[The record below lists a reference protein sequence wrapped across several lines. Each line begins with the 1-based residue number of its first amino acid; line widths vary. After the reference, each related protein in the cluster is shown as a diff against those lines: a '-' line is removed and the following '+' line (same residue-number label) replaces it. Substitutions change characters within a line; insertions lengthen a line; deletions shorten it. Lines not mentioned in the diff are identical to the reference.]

1 MLIALFRSII
11 LYLLVLITL
20 RILGKRQVGQ
30 LQPADLV
37 FTILLSEILAIPM
50 QDKEIPLINTLIP
63 VLVLIGLEIIV
74 SVLNLKSLK
83 IRSLLQGHSLL
94 VIRDGK
100 LDQAQMR
107 RLRFTLDDLT
117 EELRKK
123 NIFDISTVQY
133 AFVETDGTVSAMLK
147 PEFAPATAQDVN
159 ATNKKQSLPCIVIL
173 DGAIIESNFKE
184 CAMSTEKLEAL
195 LKKQKLKK
203 ENIMLMTLD
212 SFGNQN
218 IIKKEEKAQ

>member
-37 FTILLSEILAIPM
+37 FTILLSEVMAIPM

-83 IRSLLQGHSLL
+83 LRSLLQGHSLL
-94 VIRDGK
+94 VIRDGE

-123 NIFDISTVQY
+123 NIFDISMVQY

-147 PEFAPATAQDVN
+147 PEFTPATAQDVK
-159 ATNKKQSLPCIVIL
+159 AINKNQGLPCTVIL
-173 DGAIIESNFKE
+173 DGVIIESSFE
-184 CAMSTEKLEAL
+184 DCGMSMEKLEKI

-212 SFGNQN
+212 KFGNQN
-218 IIKKEEKAQ
+218 IIKKEQKAK